1 MTARTTRDV
10 LTATA
15 AAHPTREAYVH
26 GDRRVTYAELERMS
40 AGTAAMLA
48 DRGVG
53 RGDVVG
59 LLLPSGIDFAAW
71 YLGALRI
78 GAVTSA
84 INQRL
89 GTPERAS
96 ILRRTAPVVTVVP
109 DPGILPEG
117 VPAGTVVNPAEF
129 ATAYA
134 TAPTVEPALGP
145 SDPACI
151 VWTSGTTG
159 EPKGAVYDHARLAA
173 ISRNM
178 GELTADGDRRLVS
191 LPFAHVGYMTRIWD
205 ELAHATTLVL
215 TGEPWSAVETLRL
228 LRDERITVGTGVPT
242 QWELVLAHPDL
253 AITDCSAL
261 RICGIGGSAVAPDLV
276 RRMREA
282 LGCPVMNRYTS
293 TEAGVTTGTRLGDP
307 DDVVAETV
315 GRPASGLELRLV
327 ERGAAVEPGEVGEIL
342 VRSPMVMAGYWHD
355 PALTASV
362 LDADGW
368 LHTGDLGR
376 LDPAGNLRIVGRLKE
391 MYIRGGYNVY
401 PAEVEHVLSDHPL
414 VDRVAVVGTPAP
426 VIGEIGVAFVVPA
439 DPADPPDLEALRSWC
454 RERIADYKAPERLVI
469 VDALPVTSM
478 MKVDKRALA
487 ALTEEDG

>member
-1 MTARTTRDV
+1 MAPTTTRDV
-10 LTATA
+10 LAATA
-15 AAHPTREAYVH
+15 AAHPTTEAYVH

-40 AGTAAMLA
+40 AGTAATLTA
-48 DRGVG
+48 RGAG
-53 RGDVVG
+53 RGAVVV
-59 LLLPSGIDFAAW
+59 LMLPSGVDFAAW

-78 GAVTSA
+78 GAITSA
-84 INQRL
+84 VNQRL
-89 GTPERAS
+89 GDPERAS
-96 ILRRTAPVVTVVP
+96 ILRRVAPVVTVAA
-109 DPGILPEG
+109 DPATI
-117 VPAGTVVNPAEF
+117 PAGAPTGAVIGPDEF
-129 ATAYA
+129 EAAYA
-134 TAPTVEPALGP
+134 APAVTEPDLAP
-145 SDPACI
+145 DDPACI

-215 TGEPWSAVETLRL
+215 TGEPWSAAETLRL
-228 LRDERITVGTGVPT
+228 LRDERVTVGTGVPT

-253 AITDCSAL
+253 AITDCSHL
-261 RICGIGGSAVAPDLV
+261 RICGIGGSTVAPDLV
-276 RRMREA
+276 RRMRES

-315 GRPASGLELRLV
+315 GRPPAELDLRLLEGGRDV
-327 ERGAAVEPGEVGEIL
+327 PDGEVGEIV
-342 VRSPMVMAGYWHD
+342 VRSPMVMAGYWRD
-355 PALTASV
+355 PDLTATV

-368 LHTGDLGR
+368 LHTGDLARRDARG
-376 LDPAGNLRIVGRLKE
+376 DLRIVGRLKE

-401 PAEVEHVLSDHPL
+401 PAEVEHVLGDHPR
-414 VDRVAVVGTPAP
+414 VDRIAIVGAPAP
-426 VIGEIGVAFVVPA
+426 VIGEIGVAFVVPV

-454 RERIADYKAPERLVI
+454 HDRIADYKAPERLV
-469 VDALPVTSM
+469 VVETLPVTSM
-478 MKVDKRALA
+478 MKIDKRALA
-487 ALTEEDG
+487 ALAEEEA

>member
-1 MTARTTRDV
+1 MAPSTTRDV
-10 LTATA
+10 LAATA
-15 AAHPTREAYVH
+15 AAHPGREAYVH

-40 AGTAAMLA
+40 MGTAATLIGL
-48 DRGVG
+48 GVG
-53 RGDVVG
+53 RHDVVV
-59 LLLPSGIDFAAW
+59 LMLPSGIDFAAW

-78 GAVTSA
+78 GATTSA

-89 GTPERAS
+89 GDPERAS
-96 ILRRTAPVVTVVP
+96 ILRRTTPVVTIAA
-109 DPGILPEG
+109 DPTAI
-117 VPAGTVVNPAEF
+117 PADAPSGTVLTPAAF
-129 ATAYA
+129 AEAYA
-134 TAPTVEPALGP
+134 TAGVEEPALDPG
-145 SDPACI
+145 DPACI

-159 EPKGAVYDHARLAA
+159 DPKGAVYDHARLAA

-178 GELTADGDRRLVS
+178 GELTSEGDRRLVS

-215 TGEPWSAVETLRL
+215 TGEPWSPAETLRL

-276 RRMREA
+276 RRMRET

-315 GRPASGLELRLV
+315 GRPAPGLELRLV
-327 ERGAAVEPGEVGEIL
+327 ADDRDVAPGEVGEIV

-355 PALTASV
+355 PDLTATV
-362 LDADGW
+362 LDPEGW
-368 LHTGDLGR
+368 LRTGDLGR
-376 LDPAGNLRIVGRLKE
+376 LDDRGDLRIVGRLKE

-401 PAEVEHVLSDHPL
+401 PAEVEHVLADHPR
-414 VDRVAVVGTPAP
+414 VGRVAVVGVPAP
-426 VIGEIGVAFVVPA
+426 VIGEVGVAFVVPA
-439 DPADPPDLEALRSWC
+439 DPAEPPSLEALRSWC
-454 RERIADYKAPERLVI
+454 HDRIADYKAPDRLRI
-469 VDALPVTSM
+469 VEGLPVTSM

-487 ALTEEDG
+487 ARAEEDS

>member
-1 MTARTTRDV
+1 MATTTTRDV
-10 LTATA
+10 LAATA
-15 AAHPTREAYVH
+15 AAHPDREAYVH
-26 GDRRVTYAELERMS
+26 GGRRVTYAELERMS
-40 AGTAAMLA
+40 AGAAATLTTH
-48 DRGVG
+48 GVG
-53 RGDVVG
+53 RGDVVV
-59 LLLPSGIDFAAW
+59 LMLPSGIDFAAW

-78 GAVTSA
+78 GAITSA

-89 GTPERAS
+89 GEPERAS
-96 ILRRTAPVVTVVP
+96 ILRRTAPVVTIAAEPTAIPVGAP
-109 DPGILPEG
+109 T
-117 VPAGTVVNPAEF
+117 GTVVGPAAFE
-129 ATAYA
+129 AAYA
-134 TAPTVEPALGP
+134 APPIAEPDL
-145 SDPACI
+145 DPTDAACI

-178 GELTADGDRRLVS
+178 GELTDDGDRRLVS

-215 TGEPWSAVETLRL
+215 TGEPWSATETLRL

-253 AITDCSAL
+253 AITDCSHL

-315 GRPASGLELRLV
+315 GRPASELDLRLV
-327 ERGAAVEPGEVGEIL
+327 NAGRDVPDGEVGEIL

-355 PALTASV
+355 PDLTATV
-362 LDADGW
+362 LDAHGW
-368 LHTGDLGR
+368 LHTGDLARRDDRG
-376 LDPAGNLRIVGRLKE
+376 DLRIVGRLKE

-401 PAEVEHVLSDHPL
+401 PAEVEHVLTDHPL
-414 VDRVAVVGTPAP
+414 VERVAIIGTPAP
-426 VIGEIGVAFVVPA
+426 VIGEVGVAFVVPA
-439 DPADPPDLEALRSWC
+439 DPTEPPDLEALRSWC
-454 RERIADYKAPERLVI
+454 RDRIADYKAPERLVV

-478 MKVDKRALA
+478 LKIDKRALA
-487 ALTEEDG
+487 AMVEEPA